1 MDSVLFYVLL
11 ASIATT
17 TNAEFV
23 VAQFRIIIKK
33 RSTSDVIFNGIEI
46 YSMKIDSK
54 VTSRFAHNVITS
66 QVVNHASVSK
76 EVFFDVELPKTAFI
90 TNFSMTIDGIT
101 YLGNIK
107 EKEVAKKQNEKVVS
121 HGHTAGLVKAS
132 GRKTEKFTVSVNI
145 AGASKVTFE
154 LTYEELLKRHL
165 GKYEMLIKVKPKQ
178 LVKQFQID
186 VNIFDPQ
193 GIGELEALGSFI
205 NNDLT
210 QTIEKSFFGKK
221 GHVSFKP
228 TIDQQR
234 TCENCSTSFLDGD
247 FIIKYDVKR
256 DSPGNLQIINGY
268 FVLFAPVNLPRVP
281 KNVIFVIDI
290 SSSMLGQKMEQTK
303 EALFKI
309 LDDVKENDHFN
320 FILFNNKIISWKEYL
335 VKATLNN
342 LKEAQKFV
350 KSIKATGSTN
360 VNDALIRT
368 VEMMNEAHKEKVLP
382 ERSSSTTI
390 MLTDGNP
397 TSGELNQGKIQE
409 NVKNA
414 IQGRYSL
421 YNLAFGYDMDYNFLE
436 KMALENNGLTR
447 RIYEDSDSALQLQ
460 SFYDEVA
467 TPMLEVQLHYPINA
481 TSELTQ
487 NNFNHYYDGSEIVV
501 AGRIIDNHLNSF
513 TADVKA
519 QGANNDVTFIEQ
531 VDIEDTAKALQDQE
545 YIFGDYIER
554 LWAYLTIQQLLEK
567 HISAQE
573 ENRRN
578 LAAEALE
585 LSLKYKFV
593 TPLTSM
599 AVTKPEDNEDK
610 AAIADKPIED
620 TSIQYSYPS
629 KANSVDGDPHFLI
642 EVPQKKDDLC
652 FNINLD
658 PGVVLNLVKD
668 PDTGITVNGQLIGKK
683 KVRNNAQIQKTYIGK
698 LGIVNTQLD
707 LKIEITTEKIT
718 LQNGRKTATFMW
730 LDTITLQQEGLTMEI
745 NREKNL
751 VLSFRDDATFIV
763 VLHRVWKKHPIH
775 HNFLGLYTLDS
786 YKVSE
791 QTHGFLGQFFQHIDF
806 EVFDIHPGSDP
817 EKPHATMIVKN
828 NKLIVTRI
836 SEKDYGKDP
845 SHGTII
851 PCWFIHNN
859 GTGLIDGAHT
869 DYIVSNLFS
878 TPFIN

>member
-1 MDSVLFYVLL
+1 MDIVLFYVLL
-11 ASIATT
+11 TSISTT
-17 TNAEFV
+17 TNAECV
-23 VAQFRIIIKK
+23 VAQFRNIIKK
-33 RSTSDVIFNGIEI
+33 RSTNDVIFSGIDI

-66 QVVNHASVSK
+66 RAVNRASVSK
-76 EVFFDVELPKTAFI
+76 EVLFEVELPKTAFI
-90 TNFSMTIDGIT
+90 TNFSM
-101 YLGNIK
+101 
-107 EKEVAKKQNEKVVS
+107 
-121 HGHTAGLVKAS
+121 AS

-145 AGASKVTFE
+145 AAASKVTFE

-178 LVKQFQID
+178 LVKEFQIEA
-186 VNIFDPQ
+186 NIFEPQ
-193 GIGELEALGSFI
+193 GISELEALGSFI

-210 QTIEKSFFGKK
+210 QTIEKSLSGKK

-247 FIIKYDVKR
+247 FTLKYDVKR
-256 DSPGNLQIINGY
+256 DSPGNLQIISGY
-268 FVLFAPVNLPRVP
+268 FVHFFAPANLPRVP

-290 SSSMLGQKMEQTK
+290 SHSMLGQKMEQTK
-303 EALFKI
+303 EALLKI

-320 FILFNNKIISWKEYL
+320 FILFNNRIIPWKEYL
-335 VKATLNN
+335 VKATLDN

-350 KSIKATGSTN
+350 QSIKATGSTN
-360 VNDALIRT
+360 INDALIRT

-382 ERSSSTTI
+382 ERSSSTVI

-467 TPMLEVQLHYPINA
+467 NPMLRAVQLHYPINA

-501 AGRIIDNHLNSF
+501 AGRIIDNDLNSF

-519 QGANNDVTFIEQ
+519 QGANNDVTFTEQ
-531 VDIEDTAKALQDQE
+531 VDIEETAKALHDQE

-567 HISAQE
+567 RISAQE
-573 ENRRN
+573 EKRKN

-599 AVTKPEDNEDK
+599 VVTKPEDK
-610 AAIADKPIED
+610 ATIADKPVED

-629 KANSVDGDPHFLI
+629 RANSVDGDPHFLI
-642 EVPQKKDDLC
+642 DVPQKKDHLC

-658 PGVVLNLVKD
+658 PGVVLNLVND
-668 PDTGITVNGQLIGKK
+668 PDTGITVNGQLVGKK
-683 KVRNNAQIQKTYIGK
+683 KVSNNGQTQKTYIGK

-718 LQNGRKTATFMW
+718 LQNGRKTATFTW
-730 LDTITLQQEGLTMEI
+730 LDTITLQKEGLTMEI

-751 VLSFRDDATFIV
+751 VLSFRDGATFIV
-763 VLHRVWKKHPIH
+763 VLHRVWKKHPLH
-775 HNFLGLYTLDS
+775 QDFLGFYTLDS
-786 YKVSE
+786 HKVSE
-791 QTHGFLGQFFQHIDF
+791 HTHGLLGQFFQHIDF
-806 EVFDIHPGSDP
+806 EVFDIRPGSDP

-828 NKLIVTRI
+828 NKLTVTRV

>member
-1 MDSVLFYVLL
+1 S
-11 ASIATT
+11 
-17 TNAEFV
+17 
-23 VAQFRIIIKK
+23 
-33 RSTSDVIFNGIEI
+33 GIDI

-66 QVVNHASVSK
+66 RAVNRASVSK
-76 EVFFDVELPKTAFI
+76 EVLFEVELPKTAFI

-107 EKEVAKKQNEKVVS
+107 EKEAAKKQYEKAVS
-121 HGHTAGLVKAS
+121 RGHTAGLVKAS

-145 AGASKVTFE
+145 AAASKVTFE

-178 LVKQFQID
+178 LVKEFQIEA
-186 VNIFDPQ
+186 NIFEPQ
-193 GIGELEALGSFI
+193 GISELEALGSFI

-210 QTIEKSFFGKK
+210 QTIEKSLSGKK

-247 FIIKYDVKR
+247 FILKYDVKR
-256 DSPGNLQIINGY
+256 DSPGNLQIISGY
-268 FVLFAPVNLPRVP
+268 FVHFFAPANLPRVP

-290 SSSMLGQKMEQTK
+290 SHSMLGQKMEQDNTLEGILSQGYLRQF
-303 EALFKI
+303 EA
-309 LDDVKENDHFN
+309 
-320 FILFNNKIISWKEYL
+320 
-335 VKATLNN
+335 
-342 LKEAQKFV
+342 
-350 KSIKATGSTN
+350 TN
-360 VNDALIRT
+360 INDALIRT

-382 ERSSSTTI
+382 ERSSSTVI

-467 TPMLEVQLHYPINA
+467 NPMLRAVQLHYPINA

-501 AGRIIDNHLNSF
+501 AGRIIDNDLNSF

-519 QGANNDVTFIEQ
+519 QGANNDVTFTEQ
-531 VDIEDTAKALQDQE
+531 VDIEETAKALHDQE

-567 HISAQE
+567 CISAQE
-573 ENRRN
+573 EKRKN

-599 AVTKPEDNEDK
+599 VVTKPEDK
-610 AAIADKPIED
+610 ATIADKPVE
-620 TSIQYSYPS
+620 
-629 KANSVDGDPHFLI
+629 VDGDPHFLI
-642 EVPQKKDDLC
+642 DVPQKKDHLC

-658 PGVVLNLVKD
+658 PGVVLNLVND
-668 PDTGITVNGQLIGKK
+668 PDTGITVNGQLVGKN
-683 KVRNNAQIQKTYIGK
+683 KVSNNGQTQKTYIGK

-718 LQNGRKTATFMW
+718 LQNGRKTATFTW
-730 LDTITLQQEGLTMEI
+730 LDTITLQKEGLTMEI

-751 VLSFRDDATFIV
+751 VLSFRDGATFIV
-763 VLHRVWKKHPIH
+763 VLHRVWKKHPLH
-775 HNFLGLYTLDS
+775 QDFLGFYTLDS
-786 YKVSE
+786 HKVSE
-791 QTHGFLGQFFQHIDF
+791 HTHGLLGQFFQHIDF
-806 EVFDIHPGSDP
+806 EVFDIRPGSDP

-828 NKLIVTRI
+828 NKLTVTRV